1 LTKIKHNDILSP
13 DRRRVPELRMPKT
26 AAIHVI
32 LALSE
37 APCRE
42 LRAVRARE
50 AA

>member
-1 LTKIKHNDILSP
+1 
-13 DRRRVPELRMPKT
+13 MPKT

-32 LALSE
+32 LALAQ

-42 LRAVRARE
+42 LCAVRARE